1 MALKQKKKKF
11 FFFFFKYLR
20 DKLLIIKIKEKEVK
34 ENNTI

>member
-1 MALKQKKKKF
+1 MALKQKKKKN
-11 FFFFFKYLR
+11 FFFKYLR